1 MIRRLFCAVVFLAAV
16 TAANAEPLKLAPK
29 YNSTGTNP
37 DGSKYTGSAVV
48 HIISDTTF
56 AIEWTIAGE
65 TYKGFGMRMDD
76 SLSATY
82 MLDGQPGLIIYKVQA
97 DGSMVGTWAIKGQ
110 SGTGSETLT
119 PRN

>member
-56 AIEWTIAGE
+56 AIEWTISGE
-65 TYKGFGMRMDD
+65 TYKGFGMRMND
-76 SLSATY
+76 SLAATY
-82 MLDGQPGLIIYKVQA
+82 MINGEPGLIIYHVDDKGILRGLWAVRGE
-97 DGSMVGTWAIKGQ
+97 DGN
-110 SGTGSETLT
+110 GSEVLT
-119 PRN
+119 PQ